1 MKFKRLNAPCKII
14 MTTKKTKTIMP
25 SLKPTVPK
33 MLQSGVVYQISCPG
47 CNSSYVGQTV
57 RHLSRRFSE
66 HLGSSGTLKK
76 HLETCVEN
84 TIISVDNVKVLTK
97 CYSDKKLLT
106 LEALFIKQ
114 IKPELN
120 TKDEFRSRVLT
131 LKF

>member
-1 MKFKRLNAPCKII
+1 MPLQDYYDNKENKNHNAF
-14 MTTKKTKTIMP
+14 TQT
-25 SLKPTVPK
+25 TVPK
-33 MLQSGVVYQISCPG
+33 MLQKGVNYQISCPE

-57 RHLSRRFSE
+57 HHLSRRFRE

-76 HLETCVEN
+76 HFETCVEN
-84 TIISVDNVKVLTK
+84 TIISLDNVKVLTK